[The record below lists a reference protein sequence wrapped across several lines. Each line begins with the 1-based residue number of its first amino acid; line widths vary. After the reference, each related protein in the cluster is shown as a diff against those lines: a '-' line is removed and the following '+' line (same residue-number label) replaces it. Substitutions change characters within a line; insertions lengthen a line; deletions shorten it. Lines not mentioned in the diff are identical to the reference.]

1 MTGLPAPPRRGLP
14 RRLPRR
20 WGIALFVILG
30 IFAYRWLGNQTGPRE
45 APPKPPFTV
54 SPIDE
59 NAPAT
64 GGAPAPAARGAR
76 DLAADERAGGHT
88 LERHVGRSDAELAR
102 RLERERSINAAS
114 TFTDRTTAER
124 VVGAALAR
132 EQRRIAGWL
141 ERDRSGDL
149 ALEYR
154 GGAGG
159 VVGRVLVRGEAAPRA
174 ASDARVVLRRKG
186 GGYFVLTAYP
196 LE

>member
-45 APPKPPFTV
+45 APPPPPFTV
-54 SPIDE
+54 SPIE
-59 NAPAT
+59 ES
-64 GGAPAPAARGAR
+64 APAPAAVPPGAR

-88 LERHVGRSDAELAR
+88 LERHVGRSDGDLAR

-114 TFTDRTTAER
+114 TFTDRATAER

-132 EQRRIAGWL
+132 EARRIAGWL
-141 ERDRSGDL
+141 ERDRGGDL

-154 GGAGG
+154 GDAGAA
-159 VVGRVLVRGEAAPRA
+159 VGRVLLRGEAGPRA
-174 ASDARVVLRRKG
+174 ATDARVVLRRRG
-186 GGYFVLTAYP
+186 AGWFVLTAYP

>member
-1 MTGLPAPPRRGLP
+1 LP

-45 APPKPPFTV
+45 APPPPPFTV
-54 SPIDE
+54 SSIE
-59 NAPAT
+59 QSS
-64 GGAPAPAARGAR
+64 PAPAAVPPGAR
-76 DLAADERAGGHT
+76 DLATDERAGGHT

-114 TFTDRTTAER
+114 TFTDRATAER

-141 ERDRSGDL
+141 ERDRGGDL

-154 GGAGG
+154 GDAGA
-159 VVGRVLVRGEAAPRA
+159 VLGRVLLRGEAAPRA
-174 ASDARVVLRRKG
+174 ATDARVVLRRQG
-186 GGYFVLTAYP
+186 ADWFVLTAYP